1 MSAFTKNSAKF
12 PGIASVYTSVQ
23 MFLADKACFAGSVD
37 VGSGDTVLAT
47 ADCKCA
53 GFAEI
58 LNLELL

>member
-1 MSAFTKNSAKF
+1 
-12 PGIASVYTSVQ
+12 
-23 MFLADKACFAGSVD
+23 MFLADKAYFAGSVD
-37 VGSGDTVLAT
+37 VGSGDTVIAT